1 MKRPINRNDVAKRA
15 GVAPS
20 TVSHAMNGTKF
31 VSEAVKARVFQAVK
45 ELDYEPN
52 LLAKSVRVSSTRQIS
67 VLISALDNF
76 DEFYRGMYEVA
87 FEAGYRLSVIIAND
101 KRADYYGEYVPF
113 LLLRAKLSQIYRT
126 RNRCGK
132 RNFGKGQL

>member
-31 VSEAVKARVFQAVK
+31 VGEAVKARVFQAVK

-76 DEFYRGMYEVA
+76 DEF
-87 FEAGYRLSVIIAND
+87 IAECT
-101 KRADYYGEYVPF
+101 KS
-113 LLLRAKLSQIYRT
+113 LLRRDTGCPL
-126 RNRCGK
+126 
-132 RNFGKGQL
+132 L